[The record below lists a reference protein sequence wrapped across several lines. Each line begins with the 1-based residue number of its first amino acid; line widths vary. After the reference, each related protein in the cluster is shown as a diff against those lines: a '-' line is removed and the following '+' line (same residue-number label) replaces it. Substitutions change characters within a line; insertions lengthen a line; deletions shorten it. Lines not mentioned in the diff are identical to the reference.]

1 MTSVQRSY
9 YQLRHMGYPK
19 SRARH
24 TVERMV
30 KAHVLGVSSDVT
42 KTSTWRPN
50 GGGKSEVIK

>member
-9 YQLRHMGYPK
+9 YQLRLMGYPK

-30 KAHVLGVSSDVT
+30 KAHVLGVSADVT
-42 KTSTWRPN
+42 KTTTWRPQGVN
-50 GGGKSEVIK
+50 KAEVMK